1 MIGKMWLGL
10 SVVGTRRRPLGRR
23 STGRGGLALQ
33 VGLIALAALAYFG
46 VRGLT
51 RSDYAVAA
59 QNADRLVTAQGRLAL
74 DVEPAIQSAVID
86 HDWLVTVANW
96 VYIFGH
102 WPLIAAVLVG
112 LYITARPEFRLLRD
126 AMFISG
132 AIGLVI
138 FALFPVAPPRL
149 GVLEVVDTVSE
160 RSNAYRALQPP
171 SLTNPYAALPSLH
184 VGWNLLLGVALWRA
198 SSSRLLRVFAVVMP
212 ALMAFAVVATANHY
226 VIDVAAGA
234 GVALLGFVLARRLRD
249 HREPVRTPAGS
260 R

>member
-1 MIGKMWLGL
+1 MWLGL
-10 SVVGTRRRPLGRR
+10 SVAGTRRRLVGRR
-23 STGRGGLALQ
+23 NAGRGGLAAQ
-33 VGLIALAALAYFG
+33 AGLIAFAALAYFG

-51 RSDYAVAA
+51 RSEHAVAA
-59 QNADRLVTAQGRLAL
+59 QNAEMLVTAQSRLSL
-74 DVEPAIQSAVID
+74 DLEPAVQRTVID

-96 VYIFGH
+96 IYIFGH
-102 WPLIAAVLVG
+102 WPLIAAVLTW
-112 LYITARPEFRLLRD
+112 LYLVARPDFRILRD

-160 RSNAYRALQPP
+160 RSMTYRALQPP

-184 VGWNLLLGVALWRA
+184 VGWNLLLGIMIWRVGA
-198 SSSRLLRVFAVVMP
+198 SPLLRVFAVVMP
-212 ALMAFAVVATANHY
+212 ALMVFAVVATANHY
-226 VIDVAAGA
+226 VVDVLAGA
-234 GVALLGFVLARRLRD
+234 VVALVGLALARRLRD
-249 HREPVRTPAGS
+249 RRAGMSVPSSVVS